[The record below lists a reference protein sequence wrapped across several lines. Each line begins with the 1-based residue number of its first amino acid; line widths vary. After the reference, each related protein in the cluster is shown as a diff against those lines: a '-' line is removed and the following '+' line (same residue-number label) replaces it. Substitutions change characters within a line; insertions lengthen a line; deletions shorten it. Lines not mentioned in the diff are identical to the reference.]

1 MLRLWHAMT
10 EKESSNDKGEGLA
23 MTGKEGRR
31 IDMRERIAI
40 ITASLLLLLCSIV
53 FASDGWQ
60 TDIKVSVLNAE
71 NRLTIGQNPDATD
84 GIDGRYD
91 IPAFL
96 AGDIQAYIEL
106 DGEQYWKDI
115 KSACGVGLCTKQW
128 DIFVESELEGK
139 DINLNWNLVN
149 LPSDM
154 NVTLTD
160 TATGTIIDMKKQSSY
175 TYENIGKRQFT
186 VEAVTPTLSF
196 P

>member
-1 MLRLWHAMT
+1 
-10 EKESSNDKGEGLA
+10 

-53 FASDGWQ
+53 FASDEWQ

-71 NRLTIGQNPDATD
+71 NRLTIGQRPNATD

-106 DGEQYWKDI
+106 EGQKYWKDI
-115 KSACGVGLCTKQW
+115 RSETGNKTW
-128 DIFVESELEGK
+128 NFFVESELTGEY
-139 DINLNWNLVN
+139 IQLRWNPAQI
-149 LPSDM
+149 PSDVHIM
-154 NVTLTD
+154 LTD
-160 TATGTIIDMKKQSSY
+160 TATGTAIDMKSRSSY
-175 TYENIGKRQFT
+175 SYANAGERQF
-186 VEAVTPTLSF
+186 VIEAKREM
-196 P
+196 